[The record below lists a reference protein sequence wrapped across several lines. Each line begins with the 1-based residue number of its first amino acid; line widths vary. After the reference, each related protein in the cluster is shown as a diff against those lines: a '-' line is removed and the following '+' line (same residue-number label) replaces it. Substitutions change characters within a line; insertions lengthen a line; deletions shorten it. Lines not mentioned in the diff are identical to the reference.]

1 MEDAAN
7 TATIQKETL
16 VALVWMVILWPV
28 MGEPVMISMNANLLH
43 SAAMNVWI
51 FQALLCASAG

>member
-16 VALVWMVILWPV
+16 VAHVWMVILWPV

-43 SAAMNVWI
+43 SAAMNV
-51 FQALLCASAG
+51 